1 MSMLIISNSKNEYAA
16 VGFCNFGIVGT
27 TGKAGKAG
35 TDGCVSLRFRIKVE
49 SHLVLLDV
57 LAAREQR
64 RSKTQETS
72 RRGYACYE
80 T

>member
-1 MSMLIISNSKNEYAA
+1 MSMLIISNSKNAYAA

-27 TGKAGKAG
+27 ADKAG